1 MACRVAVMLVL
12 IVPLVLA
19 AVSVSV
25 SVAGVPAFGVG
36 LGPITLLTSSEL
48 TVQENAQVPT
58 SCRRTSAS
66 PAVAGFEVGD
76 EVTINCVQGVLVSI
90 ASGFG
95 GGSLGPVI
103 SIAGLQEVSGGVPAP
118 GPNPTARQCAAAWN
132 GTAPLASRDAI
143 GAQSALGAYVGS
155 ESISLDDTTTGPACS
170 IYFVLPG
177 VRTSWVTSVW
187 KDGTTPEWRGFTQN
201 GHTGPT
207 RGILSRAII
216 KAIATASTPGTSL
229 GTGIQPN
236 HWFWVSQHGV
246 LSRAN

>member
-1 MACRVAVMLVL
+1 MARRVAVMLVL

-19 AVSVSV
+19 AV

-36 LGPITLLTSSEL
+36 LGPITLLTPSEL
-48 TVQENAQVPT
+48 TVQANAQVPT
-58 SCRRTSAS
+58 SCRRTSSS
-66 PAVAGFEVGD
+66 PAVAGFVVGD

-103 SIAGLQEVSGGVPAP
+103 SIAGLQEIGGGVPAP
-118 GPNPTARQCAAAWN
+118 GPNPTARQCAASWN
-132 GTAPLASRDAI
+132 ATAPLASRDAI

-155 ESISLDDTTTGPACS
+155 ESVSLDDTTTGPACS

-177 VRTSWVTSVW
+177 VRTAWVTSVW

-236 HWFWVSQHGV
+236 HWFWVSQHGI